1 MFTRAV
7 VECVALRDDV
17 FVVCC
22 AVMAR
27 CVCGALRVVQLRVAL
42 LMRVEVAF
50 LLVLRVALSAL
61 CSRINAQRTTHNAQ
75 QQRNAPQQRNTRQK
89 RQQHATCNTTSTRNS
104 LNSSAREHAQHATQH
119 QRVTLST
126 TARVNMQLSTARVN
140 ATSRRNNNAPRATHA
155 TPIQDN

>member
-27 CVCGALRVVQLRVAL
+27 CVCGASRVVQLRVAL

-61 CSRINAQRTTHNAQ
+61 CSRVF
-75 QQRNAPQQRNTRQK
+75 TRV
-89 RQQHATCNTTSTRNS
+89 HARCC
-104 LNSSAREHAQHATQH
+104 
-119 QRVTLST
+119 
-126 TARVNMQLSTARVN
+126 
-140 ATSRRNNNAPRATHA
+140 
-155 TPIQDN
+155 